1 MKPDRSTTGKSSH
14 CLPNDKHLYFKR
26 LHYGRQLFRKTIR
39 SIPSPESRKAAWEK
53 ERKYGK
59 KPSPMKRPKTL
70 EKSKEG
76 EETPP
81 VNTNL
86 ENTI

>member
-1 MKPDRSTTGKSSH
+1 MADNYLEKQ
-14 CLPNDKHLYFKR
+14 YEA
-26 LHYGRQLFRKTIR
+26 YQA
-39 SIPSPESRKAAWEK
+39 RKAAWEK

-81 VNTNL
+81 VNAYLPSSNHCL
-86 ENTI
+86 WHIEGNTYVISPPSPYPYHT